1 MKKIF
6 SRPRALL
13 MLLIAS
19 ALSGGCARCTVEATV
34 PPERYVSAVADL
46 EHGEKVTHLLST
58 RIESWKLF
66 GFIPVVTGNINR
78 PNSGTYKLFRDYADA
93 KYAERVLQT
102 WGREGLRGD
111 RVAVMNGKDV
121 FIGWWSLWIVCYKV
135 TTMDAEVLK
144 Y

>member
-1 MKKIF
+1 MKNLV
-6 SRPRALL
+6 SHPRALL
-13 MLLIAS
+13 ILLIAS
-19 ALSGGCARCTVEATV
+19 ALSGGCARCTVEVSA

-66 GFIPVVTGNINR
+66 GFIPIVTGNINR

-102 WGREGLRGD
+102 WGQEGLRGN
-111 RVAVMNGKDV
+111 RVAVMNSKDV
-121 FIGWWSLWIVCYKV
+121 FTGWWSLWILCCETV
-135 TTMDAEVLK
+135 TMDAEVLK